1 MSKNLLKLSALAVVV
16 TAGIVLP
23 RVAGAQTVR
32 AKSAPAV
39 SPVVD
44 LETRARVLI
53 DTPKKWPEAA
63 RMLEEAAGLRAADDA
78 RAVDDLIIAAAAHR
92 WAHERAAGRATYV
105 AAGERALALGDVVRA
120 AHAFLCAAVIAHE
133 QKDEAGAWAL
143 KGRAE
148 RLAQSPLLTDSQRNH
163 ILAQFVELKQYAKK
177 P

>member
-1 MSKNLLKLSALAVVV
+1 MSKNLLKLGVLAVVV
-16 TAGIVLP
+16 AAGIVLP
-23 RVAGAQTVR
+23 RVAEAQTVR
-32 AKSAPAV
+32 AKSAPAA
-39 SPVVD
+39 SPMAV

-53 DTPKKWPEAA
+53 DSPKQWPEAA
-63 RMLEEAAGLRAADDA
+63 RMLEQAAGMRAADDM

-120 AHAFLCAAVIAHE
+120 ANAFLCAAVIAHE
-133 QKDEAGAWAL
+133 QKDDAGAWEL

-148 RLAQSPLLTDSQRNH
+148 RLAQSPLLTEAERKN
-163 ILAQFVELKQYAKK
+163 ILAQFVELKQYAK